1 MDGDT
6 AIRTAM
12 ALLLLVA
19 AWAVCF
25 VWFFLTGWFCAA
37 VLLAVAALVA
47 PGLP

>member
-25 VWFFLTGWFCAA
+25 LWFFPTGWFCAA
-37 VLLAVAALVA
+37 VLLAVAVLVA
-47 PGLP
+47 PRLP

>member
-1 MDGDT
+1 MDGHA
-6 AIRTAM
+6 AIGTAM

-25 VWFFLTGWFCAA
+25 VWFFPTGWFCAA
-37 VLLAVAALVA
+37 VLLAVAVLVA

>member
-1 MDGDT
+1 MNDPT

-19 AWAVCF
+19 AWTVCF
-25 VWFFLTGWFCAA
+25 VWFPTGWFCAA
-37 VLLAVAALVA
+37 VLLAVAVLVA

>member
-1 MDGDT
+1 MNDDT

-25 VWFFLTGWFCAA
+25 LWFVPSGWFCAA

-47 PGLP
+47 PRLP